1 MDKKK
6 IKIFA
11 TILASIIIV
20 SGAFVTADYFAV
32 FGTKTILKLD
42 FVEAR
47 FRTLNK
53 DTGALVFDVVVRC
66 FQKNN
71 MGACSRRKSHQAG
84 VFALHIPVR
93 RVIESTLLFEKS
105 EEIIKSADPKLHVML
120 MHQNYYKSTKTILL
134 EDIYS
139 GKQTEYTV
147 EMPPRHWDEPTEEN
161 TDE

>member
-11 TILASIIIV
+11 TILASIMIV

-32 FGTKTILKLD
+32 FGTKTVLKLD

-47 FRTLNK
+47 FRTINK
-53 DTGALVFDVVVRC
+53 DTGALVFDVRVRC
-66 FQKNN
+66 FQKHT
-71 MGACSRRKSHQAG
+71 MDACTRRESHQAG
-84 VFALHIPVR
+84 VVAAHIPVR
-93 RVIESTLLFEKS
+93 RVIESTLLFKKTEDM
-105 EEIIKSADPKLHVML
+105 IKSADPNLHVML
-120 MHQNYYKSTKTILL
+120 MHQNYNNPTKTILL

-147 EMPPRHWDEPTEEN
+147 EMPPRHWDEPTEED

>member
-6 IKIFA
+6 IKIFV

-20 SGAFVTADYFAV
+20 SGVFVTADYFAV

-47 FRTLNK
+47 FRTINK
-53 DTGALVFDVVVRC
+53 DTGALVFEVGVRC
-66 FQKNN
+66 FQRNN
-71 MGACSRRKSHQAG
+71 MDACTRRDSHQAG
-84 VFALHIPVR
+84 VVSAHIPVR

-105 EEIIKSADPKLHVML
+105 EDIIKSADPNLHVML
-120 MHQNYYKSTKTILL
+120 MHQNYNNPTKTILL

-139 GKQTEYTV
+139 GKKMEYIV
-147 EMPPRHWDEPTEEN
+147 EMSPRYWDEPTEEN